1 MHICFLFMSQTPNL
15 TWIVNSS
22 MQSTFNVRTVEI
34 IKDIL
39 SILYTMLRYSAKR
52 WQPHDMYEDWS
63 MAISSLWVISNR
75 RAGYNHPQ
83 RVAEAATILWILIKL
98 YDYIWLLYDIIDPF
112 YTFLHPKSV
121 AQAIYNNPY
130 NSFYGPRSSKLYLKY
145 SKILQKRS
153 LVHGCRSC
161 DG

>member
-1 MHICFLFMSQTPNL
+1 
-15 TWIVNSS
+15 
-22 MQSTFNVRTVEI
+22 
-34 IKDIL
+34 
-39 SILYTMLRYSAKR
+39 MLRYSAKR

-130 NSFYGPRSSKLYLKY
+130 TTVPTARGAQNYISNTRRF
-145 SKILQKRS
+145 
-153 LVHGCRSC
+153 CRSEAWC
-161 DG
+161 MDVAVVTDKRGEIFCLPLSSIPPLCESLLVFVLI